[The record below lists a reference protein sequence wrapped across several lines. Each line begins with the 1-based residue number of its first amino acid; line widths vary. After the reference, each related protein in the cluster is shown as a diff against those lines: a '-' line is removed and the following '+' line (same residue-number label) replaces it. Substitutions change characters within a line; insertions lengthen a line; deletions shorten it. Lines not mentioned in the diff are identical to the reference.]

1 MKKEHEQGKAA
12 GLLLIMHLKL
22 LVARRRR
29 RKEAL
34 TNAAVACQ
42 SRVRKRQAGAKVV
55 KKRQFMQ
62 TAAAMA
68 IQHSFRVMRRVGG
81 RTKRHNYLRQIQ
93 AVNLQR
99 HLRGAVARL
108 NLRRQRLVAKWFGRL
123 WRTFYARKYGP
134 VVRQMQIHA
143 RRFLLG
149 RRILRMQNCAR
160 RLFAQ
165 RRAADR
171 LHGVLVHEGIRATNE
186 VNAINK
192 PKLLIFLICFRTV

>member
-68 IQHSFRVMRRVGG
+68 IQHSFRVMRRVGW

-93 AVNLQR
+93 AVSALKSACERSIGPFVRGVPPASLRVTR
-99 HLRGAVARL
+99 H
-108 NLRRQRLVAKWFGRL
+108 RRSL
-123 WRTFYARKYGP
+123 T
-134 VVRQMQIHA
+134 I
-143 RRFLLG
+143 
-149 RRILRMQNCAR
+149 
-160 RLFAQ
+160 
-165 RRAADR
+165 
-171 LHGVLVHEGIRATNE
+171 T
-186 VNAINK
+186 
-192 PKLLIFLICFRTV
+192 